1 MNLRKLTCSV
11 VACLWCAVAAL
22 NAAAQEPARG
32 APLRVF
38 DATELTPDRYTI
50 IKRLWVETTRSAF
63 WVPAHNDSGAAIA
76 ALTDQAVRLGADA
89 IVNLTCLNDQRA
101 WRNRGYFCYGLAIK
115 LR

>member
-1 MNLRKLTCSV
+1 MNTRKLMCSV
-11 VACLWCAVAAL
+11 ATGVLCAVAAM

-38 DATELTPDRYTI
+38 DATELTPDRYTV
-50 IKRLWVETTRSAF
+50 IKRLWVETGRSAF
-63 WVPAHNDSGAAIA
+63 WITTHNDSGAAIA

-89 IVNLTCLNDQRA
+89 MVNLTCLNDQRA
-101 WRNRGYFCYGLAIK
+101 WRDRGYFCYGLAIK